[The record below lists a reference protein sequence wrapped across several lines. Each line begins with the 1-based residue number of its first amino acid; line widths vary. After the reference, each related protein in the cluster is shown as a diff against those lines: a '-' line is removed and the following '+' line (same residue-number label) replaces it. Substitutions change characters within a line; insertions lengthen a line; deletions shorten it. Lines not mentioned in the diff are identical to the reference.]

1 MEERCK
7 ASGVAYETFDLYES
21 RDETRRRRD
30 RLRTQIKRFVFFS
43 YVKLKRC
50 ACSHN
55 ITLYL
60 PPLITHFER
69 STERR
74 DNEEIREAERFRRV
88 LDEAR
93 YAAFGHCRDFRPK
106 CVVCPKINSRNF
118 ENEDE
123 RRLHTAVEFYETFYG
138 VKYERM
144 LRDSF
149 DRGFAEPWNRTHWQ
163 LIIHR
168 IQSHNN
174 SVVCY
179 CSSCEECW
187 NDLFVDLDKRPKVLD
202 LVEERRPLIF
212 DFKCGGKDDSK
223 IDAMIERLHILSAE
237 ICGE

>member
-1 MEERCK
+1 M
-7 ASGVAYETFDLYES
+7 S
-21 RDETRRRRD
+21 
-30 RLRTQIKRFVFFS
+30 
-43 YVKLKRC
+43 
-50 ACSHN
+50 
-55 ITLYL
+55 
-60 PPLITHFER
+60 
-69 STERR
+69 
-74 DNEEIREAERFRRV
+74 EEIREAERVRRV
-88 LDEAR
+88 LDEGR
-93 YAAFGHCRDFRPK
+93 YAAFGRCFFRPK
-106 CVVCPKINSRNF
+106 CVVCPKMNSRNF

-123 RRLHTAVEFYETFYG
+123 QRLHRAVEFYETFYG

-149 DRGFAEPWNRTHWQ
+149 DRGFAEPWNMTHWQ
-163 LIIHR
+163 LIIHI

-174 SVVCY
+174 SVVRF
-179 CSSCEECW
+179 CSSYEECW